1 MAETEPLCGE
11 GLGSATAP
19 EHPEM
24 EQNRRH
30 SVDAP
35 RGGATECRMR
45 ALILKLLLFIGLTA
59 GAVTFYALPYLSL
72 EPRGPTVVAALGTV
86 API

>member
-1 MAETEPLCGE
+1 
-11 GLGSATAP
+11 
-19 EHPEM
+19 
-24 EQNRRH
+24 
-30 SVDAP
+30 
-35 RGGATECRMR
+35 MR